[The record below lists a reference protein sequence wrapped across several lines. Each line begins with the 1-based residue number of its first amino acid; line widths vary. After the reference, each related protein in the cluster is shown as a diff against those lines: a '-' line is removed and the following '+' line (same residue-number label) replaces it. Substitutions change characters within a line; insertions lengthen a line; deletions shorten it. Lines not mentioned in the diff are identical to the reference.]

1 MPVYRSYG
9 TIPQKHYTLTKG
21 PHGAWCHEELVTNEG
36 FAGETSLLYHL
47 RAPTSML
54 ASEELPALELKAP
67 EAIPLQNYLFFA
79 DRVESEGDLLSARR
93 TLFFGEHV
101 SFSVANPTMGTSG

>member
-1 MPVYRSYG
+1 MPIYRSYG

-21 PHGAWCHEELVTNEG
+21 PHGAWCHEELMTNEG

-54 ASEELPALELKAP
+54 ASVKCGNAA
-67 EAIPLQNYLFFA
+67 
-79 DRVESEGDLLSARR
+79 SEGWGGSIAIC
-93 TLFFGEHV
+93 V
-101 SFSVANPTMGTSG
+101 SGTITG